1 MQYTH
6 PSTIVNHIQEALHV
20 ISEDPVFVQVDLNLQ
35 KDKFTVGHTGF
46 EIVRSIQA
54 GGAIGEA
61 TAMEV
66 FHVNTNVVRTG
77 TAAWHDE
84 VEDTVNLHE
93 NILRLDKACVLLVQ
107 SIIGRIIQER
117 LLTLDYDVQRLV

>member
-6 PSTIVNHIQEALHV
+6 PHTIVNHIQEALHV

-35 KDKFTVGHTGF
+35 RDRFTVGHTGF
-46 EIVRSIQA
+46 EIVRSLQS
-54 GGAIGEA
+54 GGAIGED

-66 FHVNTNVVRTG
+66 FHVNANILRSG
-77 TAAWHDE
+77 TKEWHEE
-84 VEDTVNLHE
+84 VEDTVTLHE

-107 SIIGRIIQER
+107 SIIGRLIEDR
-117 LLTLDYDVQRLV
+117 LLMLDYDIQLTQ